1 MAVALVAIASNDKIA
16 SVSDGGTTT
25 DTLYTSAGVTTQINQ
40 ITCVNTS
47 TTVAQWV
54 SFWILPS
61 GVAASTVAPVWEQ
74 TIPVSAGAGID
85 ATVII
90 HGLLGHIIPAGG
102 TLKCSTF
109 TTNVVTV
116 NASGIS
122 VS

>member
-61 GVAASTVAPVWEQ
+61 GVAASTVPPVWEQ

-90 HGLLGHIIPAGG
+90 HGLLGHIIPSGG

>member
-61 GVAASTVAPVWEQ
+61 GVAASTVPPVWEQ
-74 TIPVSAGAGID
+74 AIPVSVGSGID
-85 ATVII
+85 AVAII
-90 HGLLGHIIPAGG
+90 SGLLGHIIPSGG

-116 NASGIS
+116 NASGIAIS
-122 VS
+122 